1 MASVSI
7 FWCWSA
13 REPLKRIELM
23 INCKIDY
30 CGALPIK
37 QIIAVLLTDFYT
49 KSGSNRT
56 ISREWFLTFGGIGRG
71 EMGKRRP

>member
-13 REPLKRIELM
+13 REPLKKELM
-23 INCKIDY
+23 VNCKIDY

-37 QIIAVLLTDFYT
+37 QITVVLLTDFYA
-49 KSGSNRT
+49 KSGLDRT
-56 ISREWFLTFGGIGRG
+56 IFRE
-71 EMGKRRP
+71 